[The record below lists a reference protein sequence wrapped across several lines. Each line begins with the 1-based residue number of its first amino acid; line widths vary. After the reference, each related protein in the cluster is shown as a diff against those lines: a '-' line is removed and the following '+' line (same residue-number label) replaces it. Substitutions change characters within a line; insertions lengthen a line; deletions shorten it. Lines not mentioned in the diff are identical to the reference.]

1 MNKAPWI
8 FLGVLFTLSLSWW
21 GMVYGPATQLGGLT
35 PDNGDGTA
43 LKPRVGLAKQGEQV
57 YRENGCYY
65 CHTRTATGGKFGY
78 ELQLTQ
84 LGDDRALTVE
94 AISKDR
100 MSGVI
105 NQAYVIKAHKAVAD
119 AQATLKAETDK
130 PAAAEKNLKTEQD
143 KLKAAEEK
151 LKTEDKDPKANE
163 AAQKAIDELQKVFQK
178 SIADAPQAIA
188 VAQKAVDDAET
199 HLSATQKFVKS
210 NGLSEADHFTAR
222 GISGVTDTN
231 LFSILKLPAELNL
244 KTKQDNLKVA
254 EEKLKTEKNKTE
266 EEKDS
271 RAIKAAQKA
280 VDDAQKAIA
289 AWQNKLMNAK
299 VAITDGKEQWSE
311 IEDLVRLLKNKA
323 GAQFKLQP
331 VASDWPDVQNKVAGR
346 QSVSRDFLF
355 DAHAMPGVM
364 RIGPDLSNV
373 GDPKKDLAPLID
385 DNVAF
390 AHIYNPQSTG
400 KSSHM
405 PPYRYLF
412 HRKKIAKDEAL
423 PSTAITVINNSEV
436 QSVEPGY
443 AVTPTAKA
451 KALLAFLR
459 SLRTDSALPEAP
471 LVKQAATAP
480 AGTE

>member
-84 LGDDRALTVE
+84 LGDDRALTAE
-94 AISKDR
+94 AIGKDR

-119 AQATLKAETDK
+119 TQATLKAETDK
-130 PAAAEKNLKTEQD
+130 PAASEKNPETEQD

-151 LKTEDKDPKANE
+151 LKAIA
-163 AAQKAIDELQKVFQK
+163 AAQKAVG
-178 SIADAPQAIA
+178 
-188 VAQKAVDDAET
+188 DAEN

-210 NGLSEADHFTAR
+210 NDLSEYDHLIAL

-231 LFSILKLPAELNL
+231 LFSILRLPADLNG
-244 KTKQDNLKVA
+244 
-254 EEKLKTEKNKTE
+254 
-266 EEKDS
+266 S
-271 RAIKAAQKA
+271 QKESLA
-280 VDDAQKAIA
+280 
-289 AWQNKLMNAK
+289 NAK
-299 VAITDGKEQWSE
+299 VAITGGKEQWSE
-311 IEDLVRLLKNKA
+311 IEDLVRHLKNKA
-323 GAQFKLQP
+323 GAQFKLKP
-331 VASDWPDVQNKVAGR
+331 VAGDWPDIQNNWARR

-373 GDPKKDLAPLID
+373 GNRLMD
-385 DNVAF
+385 DNAAY
-390 AHIYNPQSTG
+390 AHIYNAQSTG

-412 HRKKIAKDEAL
+412 HRKEISADEAL
-423 PSTAITVINNSEV
+423 PSAAITVVNNGEK

-443 AVTPTAKA
+443 AVTPAAKA
-451 KALLAFLR
+451 KALLAFLK

-471 LVKQAATAP
+471 LVKQASASP
-480 AGTE
+480 SGTE

>member
-84 LGDDRALTVE
+84 LGDDQALTAEV
-94 AISKDR
+94 IGTNR

-130 PAAAEKNLKTEQD
+130 PATAEKNPETEED

-151 LKTEDKDPKANE
+151 LKAIA
-163 AAQKAIDELQKVFQK
+163 AAQKAVG
-178 SIADAPQAIA
+178 
-188 VAQKAVDDAET
+188 DAEN
-199 HLSATQKFVKS
+199 HLSATQESVKS
-210 NGLSEADHFTAR
+210 NDLSEADHLIAL

-231 LFSILKLPAELNL
+231 LFSILKLPADLNG
-244 KTKQDNLKVA
+244 
-254 EEKLKTEKNKTE
+254 
-266 EEKDS
+266 S
-271 RAIKAAQKA
+271 QKESLA
-280 VDDAQKAIA
+280 
-289 AWQNKLMNAK
+289 NAK
-299 VAITDGKEQWSE
+299 VAITGGKEQWSE
-311 IEDLVRLLKNKA
+311 IEDLVRHLKNKA
-323 GAQFKLQP
+323 GAQFKLKP
-331 VASDWPDVQNKVAGR
+331 VAGDWPDRQNGVALR

-373 GDPKKDLAPLID
+373 GGRLMD
-385 DNVAF
+385 DNAAY

-412 HRKKIAKDEAL
+412 HRKEISEDEAL
-423 PSTAITVINNSEV
+423 PSAAITVVNNGEK

-451 KALLAFLR
+451 KALLAFLK

-471 LVKQAATAP
+471 LVKQASASP
-480 AGTE
+480 SGTE

>member
-8 FLGVLFTLSLSWW
+8 FLGVLFMLSLSWW

-84 LGDDRALTVE
+84 LGDDRALTAEV
-94 AISKDR
+94 IGKDR

-130 PAAAEKNLKTEQD
+130 PAATEKNPETEED
-143 KLKAAEEK
+143 KLKAAEAK
-151 LKTEDKDPKANE
+151 LKATA
-163 AAQKAIDELQKVFQK
+163 AAQKAVG
-178 SIADAPQAIA
+178 
-188 VAQKAVDDAET
+188 DAEN
-199 HLSATQKFVKS
+199 HLSATQKFVNS
-210 NGLSEADHFTAR
+210 NDLSEADHLIAL

-231 LFSILKLPAELNL
+231 IFSILKLPVDLNG
-244 KTKQDNLKVA
+244 
-254 EEKLKTEKNKTE
+254 
-266 EEKDS
+266 S
-271 RAIKAAQKA
+271 QKESLA
-280 VDDAQKAIA
+280 
-289 AWQNKLMNAK
+289 NAK
-299 VAITDGKEQWSE
+299 VAITGGKEQWSE
-311 IEDLVRLLKNKA
+311 IEDLVRNLKNKA
-323 GAQFKLQP
+323 GAQFKLKP
-331 VASDWPDVQNKVAGR
+331 VAGDWPDRQNGVALR

-373 GDPKKDLAPLID
+373 GNRLMD
-385 DNVAF
+385 DNAAY
-390 AHIYNPQSTG
+390 AHIYNAQSTG

-412 HRKKIAKDEAL
+412 HRKEISEDEAL
-423 PSTAITVINNSEV
+423 SSAAITVVNDGEKL
-436 QSVEPGY
+436 SVEPGY

-451 KALLAFLR
+451 KALLAFLK

-471 LVKQAATAP
+471 LVKQASASP
-480 AGTE
+480 SGTE

>member
-8 FLGVLFTLSLSWW
+8 FMGILFTLSLSWW
-21 GMVYGPATQLGGLT
+21 GMVYGPAAQLGGET
-35 PDNGDGTA
+35 PDKGDGTA
-43 LKPRVGLAKQGEQV
+43 LKPRVGLARQGEQV

-94 AISKDR
+94 AIGKDR

-163 AAQKAIDELQKVFQK
+163 AAQKAIDEMQK

-188 VAQKAVDDAET
+188 DAQKAVDDAET
-199 HLSATQKFVKS
+199 HLSETQKFVKA
-210 NGLSEADHFTAR
+210 NDLSEVDHLTAL

-231 LFSILKLPAELNL
+231 LFSILKLPAELNDTQKEL
-244 KTKQDNLKVA
+244 VA
-254 EEKLKTEKNKTE
+254 
-266 EEKDS
+266 
-271 RAIKAAQKA
+271 
-280 VDDAQKAIA
+280 
-289 AWQNKLMNAK
+289 NAK
-299 VAITDGKEQWSE
+299 VAITEGEEQWSE
-311 IEDLVRLLKNKA
+311 IEVLVRLLKNKA

-331 VASDWPDVQNKVAGR
+331 VASDWPDMQNGVALR

-373 GDPKKDLAPLID
+373 GGRLMD
-385 DNVAF
+385 DNAAY

-412 HRKKIAKDEAL
+412 HREEIVEGEAL
-423 PSTAITVINNSEV
+423 PSVAITVTKESNK

-443 AVTPTAKA
+443 AVTPTSKA
-451 KALLAFLR
+451 KALLAFLK

-471 LVKQAATAP
+471 LVKRAQSK
-480 AGTE
+480 

>member
-8 FLGVLFTLSLSWW
+8 FMGVLFTLSLSWW
-21 GMVYGPATQLGGLT
+21 GMVYGPATQLGGET
-35 PDNGDGTA
+35 PDKGDGTA
-43 LKPRVGLAKQGEQV
+43 LKPRVGLARQGEQV

-94 AISKDR
+94 AIGKDR

-105 NQAYVIKAHKAVAD
+105 NQAFVIKAHKAVAD

-130 PAAAEKNLKTEQD
+130 SAAAEKNLKTEQD

-151 LKTEDKDPKANE
+151 LKTEKNKTEDKDPKAIE
-163 AAQKAIDELQKVFQK
+163 AAQKAVAALQK
-178 SIADAPQAIA
+178 SIADAPPAIA
-188 VAQKAVDDAET
+188 AAKKAVDDAET
-199 HLSATQKFVKS
+199 HLSATQKFVKP
-210 NGLSEADHFTAR
+210 NGLSEADHLTAL

-231 LFSILKLPAELNL
+231 LFSILKLPAELN
-244 KTKQDNLKVA
+244 N
-254 EEKLKTEKNKTE
+254 
-266 EEKDS
+266 S
-271 RAIKAAQKA
+271 QK
-280 VDDAQKAIA
+280 
-289 AWQNKLMNAK
+289 KLMANAK
-299 VAITDGKEQWSE
+299 VAITEGEEQWSE
-311 IEDLVRLLKNKA
+311 IEELVRHLKNKA

-331 VASDWPDVQNKVAGR
+331 VASDWPDMQNGVALR

-373 GDPKKDLAPLID
+373 GARLMD
-385 DNVAF
+385 DNAAY
-390 AHIYNPQSTG
+390 AHLYNPQSTG

-412 HRKKIAKDEAL
+412 HRKEIADGEVLRLLVQRDDPA
-423 PSTAITVINNSEV
+423 TAITVTRESNK

-451 KALLAFLR
+451 KALLAFLK

-471 LVKQAATAP
+471 LVKQAQSK
-480 AGTE
+480 

>member
-84 LGDDRALTVE
+84 LGDDQALTAEV
-94 AISKDR
+94 IGTNR

-105 NQAYVIKAHKAVAD
+105 NQAYVIKAHKAVVD

-130 PAAAEKNLKTEQD
+130 PATAEKNPETEQD

-151 LKTEDKDPKANE
+151 LKAIA
-163 AAQKAIDELQKVFQK
+163 AAQKAVG
-178 SIADAPQAIA
+178 DAQN
-188 VAQKAVDDAET
+188 
-199 HLSATQKFVKS
+199 HLSATQESVKS
-210 NGLSEADHFTAR
+210 NDLSEADHLIAL

-231 LFSILKLPAELNL
+231 LFSILKLPADLNG
-244 KTKQDNLKVA
+244 
-254 EEKLKTEKNKTE
+254 
-266 EEKDS
+266 S
-271 RAIKAAQKA
+271 QKESLA
-280 VDDAQKAIA
+280 
-289 AWQNKLMNAK
+289 NAK
-299 VAITDGKEQWSE
+299 VAITGGKEQWSE
-311 IEDLVRLLKNKA
+311 IEDLVRHLKNKA
-323 GAQFKLQP
+323 GAQFKLKP
-331 VASDWPDVQNKVAGR
+331 VAGDWPDRQNGVALR

-373 GDPKKDLAPLID
+373 GGRLMD
-385 DNVAF
+385 DNAAY

-412 HRKKIAKDEAL
+412 HRKEISEDEAL
-423 PSTAITVINNSEV
+423 PSAAITVVNNGEK

-451 KALLAFLR
+451 KALLAFLK

-471 LVKQAATAP
+471 LVKQASASP
-480 AGTE
+480 SGTE

>member
-35 PDNGDGTA
+35 PDNGDGTT

-84 LGDDRALTVE
+84 LGDDRALTAEV
-94 AISKDR
+94 IGKDR

-130 PAAAEKNLKTEQD
+130 PAAAEKNPETEED
-143 KLKAAEEK
+143 KLKAIA
-151 LKTEDKDPKANE
+151 
-163 AAQKAIDELQKVFQK
+163 AAQKAVG
-178 SIADAPQAIA
+178 
-188 VAQKAVDDAET
+188 DAEN
-199 HLSATQKFVKS
+199 HLSATQKFVKF
-210 NGLSEADHFTAR
+210 NDLSEADHLIAL

-231 LFSILKLPAELNL
+231 LFSILELPADLNG
-244 KTKQDNLKVA
+244 
-254 EEKLKTEKNKTE
+254 
-266 EEKDS
+266 S
-271 RAIKAAQKA
+271 QKESLA
-280 VDDAQKAIA
+280 
-289 AWQNKLMNAK
+289 NAK

-311 IEDLVRLLKNKA
+311 IEDLVRHLKNKA
-323 GAQFKLQP
+323 GAQFKLKP
-331 VASDWPDVQNKVAGR
+331 VAGDWPDRQNGVALR

-373 GDPKKDLAPLID
+373 GNRLM
-385 DNVAF
+385 DNNAAY
-390 AHIYNPQSTG
+390 AHIYNAQSTG

-412 HRKKIAKDEAL
+412 HRKEISEDETLSSA
-423 PSTAITVINNSEV
+423 AITVVNDGEK

-451 KALLAFLR
+451 KALLAFLK
-459 SLRTDSALPEAP
+459 SLRTGRDSALPEAP
-471 LVKQAATAP
+471 LVKQASASP
-480 AGTE
+480 SGTE

>member
-84 LGDDRALTVE
+84 LGDDRALTAEV
-94 AISKDR
+94 IGKDR

-119 AQATLKAETDK
+119 AQATLKGEKDK
-130 PAAAEKNLKTEQD
+130 PAAAEKNPETEED
-143 KLKAAEEK
+143 KLKAIA
-151 LKTEDKDPKANE
+151 
-163 AAQKAIDELQKVFQK
+163 AAQKAVG
-178 SIADAPQAIA
+178 
-188 VAQKAVDDAET
+188 DAEN

-210 NGLSEADHFTAR
+210 NDLSEADHLIAL

-231 LFSILKLPAELNL
+231 LFSILKLPADLNG
-244 KTKQDNLKVA
+244 
-254 EEKLKTEKNKTE
+254 
-266 EEKDS
+266 S
-271 RAIKAAQKA
+271 QKESLA
-280 VDDAQKAIA
+280 
-289 AWQNKLMNAK
+289 NAK
-299 VAITDGKEQWSE
+299 VAITGGKEQWSE
-311 IEDLVRLLKNKA
+311 IEDLVRQLKNKA
-323 GAQFKLQP
+323 GAQFKLKP
-331 VASDWPDVQNKVAGR
+331 VAGDWPDRQNGVALR

-373 GDPKKDLAPLID
+373 GNRLMD
-385 DNVAF
+385 DNAAY
-390 AHIYNPQSTG
+390 AHIYNAQSTG

-412 HRKKIAKDEAL
+412 HRKEISEDEAL
-423 PSTAITVINNSEV
+423 SSAAITVVNDGEKL
-436 QSVEPGY
+436 SVEPGY

-451 KALLAFLR
+451 KALLAFLK

-471 LVKQAATAP
+471 LVKQASASP
-480 AGTE
+480 SGTE

>member
-8 FLGVLFTLSLSWW
+8 FMGVLFTLSLSWW
-21 GMVYGPATQLGGLT
+21 GMVYGPATQLGGET
-35 PDNGDGTA
+35 PDKGDGTA
-43 LKPRVGLAKQGEQV
+43 LKPRVGLARQGEQV

-94 AISKDR
+94 AIGKDR

-163 AAQKAIDELQKVFQK
+163 AAQKAIDELQKAVAALQK

-188 VAQKAVDDAET
+188 DAQKAVDDAET
-199 HLSATQKFVKS
+199 HLSETQKFVKA
-210 NGLSEADHFTAR
+210 NDLSEVDHLTAL

-231 LFSILKLPAELNL
+231 LFSILKLPAELN
-244 KTKQDNLKVA
+244 N
-254 EEKLKTEKNKTE
+254 
-266 EEKDS
+266 S
-271 RAIKAAQKA
+271 QK
-280 VDDAQKAIA
+280 
-289 AWQNKLMNAK
+289 KLMANAK
-299 VAITDGKEQWSE
+299 VAITEGEEQWSE
-311 IEDLVRLLKNKA
+311 IEVLVRLLKNKA

-331 VASDWPDVQNKVAGR
+331 VASDWPDMQNGVALR

-373 GDPKKDLAPLID
+373 GGRLMD
-385 DNVAF
+385 DNAAY
-390 AHIYNPQSTG
+390 AHLYNPQSTG

-412 HRKKIAKDEAL
+412 HRKEIVEGEAL
-423 PSTAITVINNSEV
+423 PSAALTVTRESNK
-436 QSVEPGY
+436 QSVEPGF

-451 KALLAFLR
+451 KALLAFLK

-471 LVKQAATAP
+471 LVKQAQSK
-480 AGTE
+480 

>member
-8 FLGVLFTLSLSWW
+8 FMGILFTMSLSWW
-21 GMVYGPATQLGGLT
+21 GMVYGPATQLGGET
-35 PDNGDGTA
+35 PDKGDGTA
-43 LKPRVGLAKQGEQV
+43 LKPRVGLARQGEQV

-94 AISKDR
+94 AIGKDR
-100 MSGVI
+100 MSGVISVI

-163 AAQKAIDELQKVFQK
+163 AAQKAIDELQKAVAALQK

-188 VAQKAVDDAET
+188 DAQKAADDAET
-199 HLSATQKFVKS
+199 HLSETQKFVKA
-210 NGLSEADHFTAR
+210 NDLSEVDHLTAL

-231 LFSILKLPAELNL
+231 LFSILKLPAELNDTQKEL
-244 KTKQDNLKVA
+244 VA
-254 EEKLKTEKNKTE
+254 
-266 EEKDS
+266 
-271 RAIKAAQKA
+271 
-280 VDDAQKAIA
+280 
-289 AWQNKLMNAK
+289 NAK
-299 VAITDGKEQWSE
+299 VAITEGEEQWSE
-311 IEDLVRLLKNKA
+311 IEVLVRLLKNKA

-331 VASDWPDVQNKVAGR
+331 VASDWPDMQNGVALR

-373 GDPKKDLAPLID
+373 GGRLMD
-385 DNVAF
+385 DNAAY

-412 HRKKIAKDEAL
+412 HREEIVEGEAL
-423 PSTAITVINNSEV
+423 PSAAITVTKESNK

-451 KALLAFLR
+451 KALLAFLK

-471 LVKQAATAP
+471 LVKQAQSR
-480 AGTE
+480 

>member
-8 FLGVLFTLSLSWW
+8 FMGVLFTLSLSWW
-21 GMVYGPATQLGGLT
+21 GMVYGPATQLGGET
-35 PDNGDGTA
+35 PDKGDGTA
-43 LKPRVGLAKQGEQV
+43 LKPRVGLARQGEQV

-65 CHTRTATGGKFGY
+65 CHTRTATGGEFGY

-151 LKTEDKDPKANE
+151 LKTEKNKTEDKDPKAIE
-163 AAQKAIDELQKVFQK
+163 AAQKAVDDVQKAVAALQK

-188 VAQKAVDDAET
+188 DAQKAADDAET
-199 HLSATQKFVKS
+199 HLSATQKFAKS
-210 NGLSEADHFTAR
+210 NGLSEADLLPAL

-231 LFSILKLPAELNL
+231 LFSILKLPAKLN
-244 KTKQDNLKVA
+244 
-254 EEKLKTEKNKTE
+254 
-266 EEKDS
+266 DS
-271 RAIKAAQKA
+271 QK
-280 VDDAQKAIA
+280 
-289 AWQNKLMNAK
+289 KLMANAK
-299 VAITDGKEQWSE
+299 VAITEGKKQWSG
-311 IEDLVRLLKNKA
+311 IEELVRLLKNKA

-331 VASDWPDVQNKVAGR
+331 VASDWPDMQNGVALR

-373 GDPKKDLAPLID
+373 GGRLMD
-385 DNVAF
+385 DNAAY

-412 HRKKIAKDEAL
+412 HRKEIVEGEAL
-423 PSTAITVINNSEV
+423 PSVAITVTKESNK

-443 AVTPTAKA
+443 AVTPTPKA
-451 KALLAFLR
+451 KALLAFLK

>member
-8 FLGVLFTLSLSWW
+8 FMGVLFTLSLSWW
-21 GMVYGPATQLGGLT
+21 GMVYGPATQLGGET
-35 PDNGDGTA
+35 PNKGDGTA
-43 LKPRVGLAKQGEQV
+43 LKPRVGLARQGEQV

-84 LGDDRALTVE
+84 LGDDRVLTVE
-94 AISKDR
+94 AIGKDR

-105 NQAYVIKAHKAVAD
+105 NQAFVIKAHKAVAD
-119 AQATLKAETDK
+119 AQATLKAEMDK

-143 KLKAAEEK
+143 NLKAAEEK
-151 LKTEDKDPKANE
+151 LKTEKNKAEDKDPKAIE
-163 AAQKAIDELQKVFQK
+163 AAQKSVAALQKAVADLQK

-188 VAQKAVDDAET
+188 AAKKAADDAET
-199 HLSATQKFVKS
+199 HLAATQKFVKS
-210 NGLSEADHFTAR
+210 NGLSEADHLTAL

-231 LFSILKLPAELNL
+231 LFSILKLPAELNDTQKEL
-244 KTKQDNLKVA
+244 VA
-254 EEKLKTEKNKTE
+254 
-266 EEKDS
+266 
-271 RAIKAAQKA
+271 
-280 VDDAQKAIA
+280 
-289 AWQNKLMNAK
+289 NAK
-299 VAITDGKEQWSE
+299 VAITEGEEQWSE
-311 IEDLVRLLKNKA
+311 IEVLVRLLKNKA

-331 VASDWPDVQNKVAGR
+331 VASDWPDMQNGVALR

-373 GDPKKDLAPLID
+373 GGRLMD
-385 DNVAF
+385 DNAAY

-412 HRKKIAKDEAL
+412 YRKEIVKGDAL
-423 PSTAITVINNSEV
+423 PSAAITVINNGEA
-436 QSVEPGY
+436 QSVESGY
-443 AVTPTAKA
+443 AVIPTAKA
-451 KALLAFLR
+451 KALLAFLK

-471 LVKQAATAP
+471 LVKQAQSK
-480 AGTE
+480 

>member
-8 FLGVLFTLSLSWW
+8 FMGILFTMSLSWW
-21 GMVYGPATQLGGLT
+21 GMVYGPATQLGGET
-35 PDNGDGTA
+35 PDKGDGTA
-43 LKPRVGLAKQGEQV
+43 LKPRVGLARQGEQV

-65 CHTRTATGGKFGY
+65 CHTRTATGGEFGY

-94 AISKDR
+94 AIGKDR

-130 PAAAEKNLKTEQD
+130 PVAAEKNLKTEQD

-163 AAQKAIDELQKVFQK
+163 AAQKAIDELQKAVAALQK

-188 VAQKAVDDAET
+188 DAQKAADDAET
-199 HLSATQKFVKS
+199 HLSETQKFVKA
-210 NGLSEADHFTAR
+210 NDLSEVDHLTAL

-231 LFSILKLPAELNL
+231 LFSILKLPAELNDTQKEL
-244 KTKQDNLKVA
+244 VA
-254 EEKLKTEKNKTE
+254 
-266 EEKDS
+266 
-271 RAIKAAQKA
+271 
-280 VDDAQKAIA
+280 
-289 AWQNKLMNAK
+289 NAK
-299 VAITDGKEQWSE
+299 VAITEGKEQWSG
-311 IEDLVRLLKNKA
+311 IEELVRLLKNKA

-331 VASDWPDVQNKVAGR
+331 VASDWPDMQNGVALR

-373 GDPKKDLAPLID
+373 GGRLMD
-385 DNVAF
+385 DNAAY

-412 HRKKIAKDEAL
+412 HRKEIVEGEAL
-423 PSTAITVINNSEV
+423 PSAAITVTKESNK

-443 AVTPTAKA
+443 AVTPTSKA
-451 KALLAFLR
+451 KALLAFLK

-471 LVKQAATAP
+471 LVKQAQSNN
-480 AGTE
+480 E

>member
-8 FLGVLFTLSLSWW
+8 FMGVLFTLSLSWW
-21 GMVYGPATQLGGLT
+21 GMVYGPATQLGGET
-35 PDNGDGTA
+35 PDKGDGTA
-43 LKPRVGLAKQGEQV
+43 LKPRVGLARQGEQV

-94 AISKDR
+94 AIGKDR

-163 AAQKAIDELQKVFQK
+163 AAQKAVADLQK
-178 SIADAPQAIA
+178 SIADAPSAIA
-188 VAQKAVDDAET
+188 DAQKAVDDAET
-199 HLSATQKFVKS
+199 HLSETQKFVKA
-210 NGLSEADHFTAR
+210 NDLSEVDHLTAL

-231 LFSILKLPAELNL
+231 LFSILKLPSELNDSQ
-244 KTKQDNLKVA
+244 KNLMA
-254 EEKLKTEKNKTE
+254 
-266 EEKDS
+266 
-271 RAIKAAQKA
+271 
-280 VDDAQKAIA
+280 
-289 AWQNKLMNAK
+289 NAK
-299 VAITDGKEQWSE
+299 VAITEGEEQWSE
-311 IEDLVRLLKNKA
+311 IEELVRHLKNKA

-331 VASDWPDVQNKVAGR
+331 VASDWPDMQNGVALR

-373 GDPKKDLAPLID
+373 GGRLMD
-385 DNVAF
+385 DNAAY
-390 AHIYNPQSTG
+390 AHLYNPQSTG

-412 HRKKIAKDEAL
+412 HRKEIVEGEAL
-423 PSTAITVINNSEV
+423 PSAAITVTKESNK

-451 KALLAFLR
+451 KALLAFLK

>member
-8 FLGVLFTLSLSWW
+8 FMGVLFTLSLSWW
-21 GMVYGPATQLGGLT
+21 GMVYGPATQLGGET
-35 PDNGDGTA
+35 PDKGDGTA
-43 LKPRVGLAKQGEQV
+43 LKPRVGLARQGEQV

-94 AISKDR
+94 AIGKDR

-163 AAQKAIDELQKVFQK
+163 AAQKAIDELQKAVAALQK

-188 VAQKAVDDAET
+188 DAQKAVDDAET
-199 HLSATQKFVKS
+199 HLSETQKFVKA
-210 NGLSEADHFTAR
+210 NDLSEVDHLTAL

-231 LFSILKLPAELNL
+231 LFSILKLPAELNDTQKEL
-244 KTKQDNLKVA
+244 VA
-254 EEKLKTEKNKTE
+254 
-266 EEKDS
+266 
-271 RAIKAAQKA
+271 
-280 VDDAQKAIA
+280 
-289 AWQNKLMNAK
+289 NAK
-299 VAITDGKEQWSE
+299 VAITEGEEQWSE
-311 IEDLVRLLKNKA
+311 IEVLVRLLKNKA

-331 VASDWPDVQNKVAGR
+331 VASDWPDMQNGVALR

-373 GDPKKDLAPLID
+373 GGRLMD
-385 DNVAF
+385 DNAAY
-390 AHIYNPQSTG
+390 AHLYNPQSTG

-412 HRKKIAKDEAL
+412 HRKEIVEGEAL
-423 PSTAITVINNSEV
+423 PSAAITVTKESNK

-451 KALLAFLR
+451 KALLAFLK

-471 LVKQAATAP
+471 LVKQAQSK
-480 AGTE
+480 

>member
-8 FLGVLFTLSLSWW
+8 FMGILFTLSLSWW
-21 GMVYGPATQLGGLT
+21 GMVYGPATQLGGET
-35 PDNGDGTA
+35 PDKGDGTA
-43 LKPRVGLAKQGEQV
+43 LKPRVGLARQGEQV

-94 AISKDR
+94 AIGKDR

-163 AAQKAIDELQKVFQK
+163 AAQKAIDELQKAVAALQK

-188 VAQKAVDDAET
+188 DAQKAADDAET
-199 HLSATQKFVKS
+199 HLSETQKFVKA
-210 NGLSEADHFTAR
+210 NDLSEVDHLTAL

-231 LFSILKLPAELNL
+231 LFSILKLPAELNDTQKEL
-244 KTKQDNLKVA
+244 VA
-254 EEKLKTEKNKTE
+254 
-266 EEKDS
+266 
-271 RAIKAAQKA
+271 
-280 VDDAQKAIA
+280 
-289 AWQNKLMNAK
+289 NAK
-299 VAITDGKEQWSE
+299 VAITEGEEQWSE
-311 IEDLVRLLKNKA
+311 IEVLVRLLKNKA

-331 VASDWPDVQNKVAGR
+331 VASDWPDMQNGVALR

-373 GDPKKDLAPLID
+373 GGRLMD
-385 DNVAF
+385 DNAAY
-390 AHIYNPQSTG
+390 AHLYNPQSTG

-412 HRKKIAKDEAL
+412 HRKEIVEGEAL
-423 PSTAITVINNSEV
+423 PSAAITVTKESNK

-443 AVTPTAKA
+443 AVTPTTKA
-451 KALLAFLR
+451 KALLAFLK

-471 LVKQAATAP
+471 LVKQAQSK
-480 AGTE
+480 

>member
-84 LGDDRALTVE
+84 LGDDRALTAEV
-94 AISKDR
+94 IGKDR

-130 PAAAEKNLKTEQD
+130 PATTEKNPETEQD

-151 LKTEDKDPKANE
+151 LKAIA
-163 AAQKAIDELQKVFQK
+163 AAQKAVG
-178 SIADAPQAIA
+178 
-188 VAQKAVDDAET
+188 DAEN
-199 HLSATQKFVKS
+199 HLSATQESVKT
-210 NGLSEADHFTAR
+210 NNLSEYDHLIAL

-231 LFSILKLPAELNL
+231 LFSILKLPADLNG
-244 KTKQDNLKVA
+244 
-254 EEKLKTEKNKTE
+254 
-266 EEKDS
+266 S
-271 RAIKAAQKA
+271 QKESLA
-280 VDDAQKAIA
+280 
-289 AWQNKLMNAK
+289 NAK
-299 VAITDGKEQWSE
+299 VAITGGKEQWSE
-311 IEDLVRLLKNKA
+311 IEDLVRHLKNKA
-323 GAQFKLQP
+323 GAQFKLKP
-331 VASDWPDVQNKVAGR
+331 VAGDWPDRQNGVALR

-373 GDPKKDLAPLID
+373 GGRLMD
-385 DNVAF
+385 DNAAY

-412 HRKKIAKDEAL
+412 HRKEIAEGDAL
-423 PSTAITVINNSEV
+423 PSLAITVTKESNK

-471 LVKQAATAP
+471 LVKQAQSK
-480 AGTE
+480 

>member
-8 FLGVLFTLSLSWW
+8 FMGVLFTLSLSWW
-21 GMVYGPATQLGGLT
+21 GMVYGPATQLGGET
-35 PDNGDGTA
+35 PDKGDGTA

-143 KLKAAEEK
+143 NLKATEEK
-151 LKTEDKDPKANE
+151 LKTEKNKAEDKDPKAIE
-163 AAQKAIDELQKVFQK
+163 AAQKSVADLQK
-178 SIADAPQAIA
+178 SIADAPLAIA
-188 VAQKAVDDAET
+188 AAKKAADDAET

-210 NGLSEADHFTAR
+210 NGLSEADNLTAL

-231 LFSILKLPAELNL
+231 LFSILKLPAELNDTQKEL
-244 KTKQDNLKVA
+244 VA
-254 EEKLKTEKNKTE
+254 
-266 EEKDS
+266 
-271 RAIKAAQKA
+271 
-280 VDDAQKAIA
+280 
-289 AWQNKLMNAK
+289 NAK
-299 VAITDGKEQWSE
+299 VAITEGEEQWSG
-311 IEDLVRLLKNKA
+311 IEELVRLLKNKA

-331 VASDWPDVQNKVAGR
+331 VASDWPDMQNGVALR

-373 GDPKKDLAPLID
+373 GGRLMD
-385 DNVAF
+385 DNAAY

-423 PSTAITVINNSEV
+423 PSTAITVINNSEE

-451 KALLAFLR
+451 KALLAFLK

>member
-8 FLGVLFTLSLSWW
+8 FMGVLFTLSLSWW
-21 GMVYGPATQLGGLT
+21 GMVYGPATQLGGET
-35 PDNGDGTA
+35 PDKGDGTA
-43 LKPRVGLAKQGEQV
+43 LKPRVGLARQGEQV

-94 AISKDR
+94 AIGKDR
-100 MSGVI
+100 MSSVI

-163 AAQKAIDELQKVFQK
+163 AAQKAIDEMQK

-188 VAQKAVDDAET
+188 DAQKAADDAET
-199 HLSATQKFVKS
+199 HLSETQKFVKA
-210 NGLSEADHFTAR
+210 NDLSEVDHLTAL

-231 LFSILKLPAELNL
+231 LFSILKLPAELNDTQKEL
-244 KTKQDNLKVA
+244 VA
-254 EEKLKTEKNKTE
+254 
-266 EEKDS
+266 
-271 RAIKAAQKA
+271 
-280 VDDAQKAIA
+280 
-289 AWQNKLMNAK
+289 NAK
-299 VAITDGKEQWSE
+299 VAITEGKEQWSG
-311 IEDLVRLLKNKA
+311 IEELVRLLKNKA

-331 VASDWPDVQNKVAGR
+331 VASDWPDMQNGVALR

-373 GDPKKDLAPLID
+373 GGRLMD
-385 DNVAF
+385 DNAAY
-390 AHIYNPQSTG
+390 AHLYNPQSTG

-412 HRKKIAKDEAL
+412 HRKDIVEGEAL
-423 PSTAITVINNSEV
+423 PSAAITVTKESNK

-451 KALLAFLR
+451 KALLAFLK

-471 LVKQAATAP
+471 LVKQAQSK
-480 AGTE
+480 

>member
-21 GMVYGPATQLGGLT
+21 GMVYGPATQLGGET
-35 PDNGDGTA
+35 PDKGDGTA
-43 LKPRVGLAKQGEQV
+43 LKPRVGLAQQGEQV

-84 LGDDRALTVE
+84 LGDDRVLTVE
-94 AISKDR
+94 AIGKDR

-130 PAAAEKNLKTEQD
+130 PAATEKNLKIEQD
-143 KLKAAEEK
+143 NLKTAEEK
-151 LKTEDKDPKANE
+151 LKTEKNKTEDKDPKAIE
-163 AAQKAIDELQKVFQK
+163 AAQKAVDDVQKAVAALQK
-178 SIADAPQAIA
+178 SIADAPPAIA
-188 VAQKAVDDAET
+188 AAKKAADDAET
-199 HLSATQKFVKS
+199 YLSATQTFVKP
-210 NGLSEADHFTAR
+210 NGLSEADHLTAL

-231 LFSILKLPAELNL
+231 LFSILKLPAELN
-244 KTKQDNLKVA
+244 N
-254 EEKLKTEKNKTE
+254 
-266 EEKDS
+266 S
-271 RAIKAAQKA
+271 QK
-280 VDDAQKAIA
+280 
-289 AWQNKLMNAK
+289 KLMANAK
-299 VAITDGKEQWSE
+299 VAITEGKEPWSG
-311 IEDLVRLLKNKA
+311 IEELVRLLKNKA

-331 VASDWPDVQNKVAGR
+331 VASDWPDMQNGVALR

-373 GDPKKDLAPLID
+373 GGRLMD
-385 DNVAF
+385 DNAAY
-390 AHIYNPQSTG
+390 AHLYNPQSTG

-412 HRKKIAKDEAL
+412 HRKEIVEGEAL
-423 PSTAITVINNSEV
+423 PSAAITVIRESNK

-451 KALLAFLR
+451 KALLAFLK

-471 LVKQAATAP
+471 LVKQAQSNN
-480 AGTE
+480 E

>member
-8 FLGVLFTLSLSWW
+8 FMGVLFTLSLSWW
-21 GMVYGPATQLGGLT
+21 GMVYGPATQLGGET
-35 PDNGDGTA
+35 PDKGDGTA
-43 LKPRVGLAKQGEQV
+43 LKPRVGLARQGEQV

-84 LGDDRALTVE
+84 LGDDRVLTVE
-94 AISKDR
+94 AIGKDR

-130 PAAAEKNLKTEQD
+130 PAAAEKNLKT
-143 KLKAAEEK
+143 AEEK
-151 LKTEDKDPKANE
+151 LKTEKNKTEDKDPKAIE
-163 AAQKAIDELQKVFQK
+163 AAQKAVAALQK

-188 VAQKAVDDAET
+188 DAQKAVDDAET
-199 HLSATQKFVKS
+199 HLSATQKLVKA
-210 NGLSEADHFTAR
+210 NGLSEVDHLTAL

-231 LFSILKLPAELNL
+231 LFSILKLPAELNDTQKEL
-244 KTKQDNLKVA
+244 VA
-254 EEKLKTEKNKTE
+254 
-266 EEKDS
+266 
-271 RAIKAAQKA
+271 
-280 VDDAQKAIA
+280 
-289 AWQNKLMNAK
+289 NAK
-299 VAITDGKEQWSE
+299 VAITEGEEQWSE
-311 IEDLVRLLKNKA
+311 IEVLVRLLKNKA

-331 VASDWPDVQNKVAGR
+331 VASDWPDMQNGVALR

-373 GDPKKDLAPLID
+373 GGRLMD
-385 DNVAF
+385 DNAAY

-412 HRKKIAKDEAL
+412 HREEIVEGEAL
-423 PSTAITVINNSEV
+423 PSAAITVTKESNK

-451 KALLAFLR
+451 KALLAFLK

>member
-21 GMVYGPATQLGGLT
+21 GMVYGPATQLGGET
-35 PDNGDGTA
+35 PDKGDGTA

-130 PAAAEKNLKTEQD
+130 PATAEKNPETEED

-151 LKTEDKDPKANE
+151 LKAIA
-163 AAQKAIDELQKVFQK
+163 AAQKAVG
-178 SIADAPQAIA
+178 
-188 VAQKAVDDAET
+188 DAEN

-210 NGLSEADHFTAR
+210 NDLSEADRLIALR
-222 GISGVTDTN
+222 ISGVTDTN
-231 LFSILKLPAELNL
+231 LFSILKLPADLNG
-244 KTKQDNLKVA
+244 
-254 EEKLKTEKNKTE
+254 
-266 EEKDS
+266 S
-271 RAIKAAQKA
+271 QKESLA
-280 VDDAQKAIA
+280 
-289 AWQNKLMNAK
+289 NAK
-299 VAITDGKEQWSE
+299 VAITEGKEQWSE

-331 VASDWPDVQNKVAGR
+331 VAGDWPDRQNGVALR

-373 GDPKKDLAPLID
+373 GGRLMD
-385 DNVAF
+385 DNAAY

-412 HRKKIAKDEAL
+412 YRKEIVKGEAL
-423 PSTAITVINNSEV
+423 PSAAITVTNNGEV

-471 LVKQAATAP
+471 LVKQASAAL
-480 AGTE
+480 GETE

>member
-8 FLGVLFTLSLSWW
+8 FMGILFTMSLSWW
-21 GMVYGPATQLGGLT
+21 GMVYGPATQLGGDT
-35 PDNGDGTA
+35 PDKGDGTA
-43 LKPRVGLAKQGEQV
+43 LKPRVGLARQGEQV

-94 AISKDR
+94 AIGKDR

-130 PAAAEKNLKTEQD
+130 PAVAEKNLKIEQD

-188 VAQKAVDDAET
+188 DAQKAVDDAET

-210 NGLSEADHFTAR
+210 NGLSEADNLTAL

-231 LFSILKLPAELNL
+231 LFSILKLPAELN
-244 KTKQDNLKVA
+244 N
-254 EEKLKTEKNKTE
+254 
-266 EEKDS
+266 S
-271 RAIKAAQKA
+271 QK
-280 VDDAQKAIA
+280 
-289 AWQNKLMNAK
+289 KLMANAK
-299 VAITDGKEQWSE
+299 VAITEGKEQWSG
-311 IEDLVRLLKNKA
+311 IEELVRLLKNKA

-331 VASDWPDVQNKVAGR
+331 VASDWPDMQNGVALR

-373 GDPKKDLAPLID
+373 GGRLMD
-385 DNVAF
+385 DNAAY

-412 HRKKIAKDEAL
+412 YRKEIVKGEAL
-423 PSTAITVINNSEV
+423 PAAAITVTKESDK

-443 AVTPTAKA
+443 AVTPTSKA
-451 KALLAFLR
+451 KALLAFLK

-471 LVKQAATAP
+471 LVKQAQSK
-480 AGTE
+480 

>member
-8 FLGVLFTLSLSWW
+8 FMGVLFTLSLSWW
-21 GMVYGPATQLGGLT
+21 GMVYGPATQLGGET
-35 PDNGDGTA
+35 PDKGDGTA
-43 LKPRVGLAKQGEQV
+43 LKPRVGLARQGEQV

-65 CHTRTATGGKFGY
+65 CHTRTATGGEFGY

-94 AISKDR
+94 AIGKHR

-163 AAQKAIDELQKVFQK
+163 AAQKAIDELQKAVAALQK

-188 VAQKAVDDAET
+188 DAQKAADDAET
-199 HLSATQKFVKS
+199 HLSETQKFVKA
-210 NGLSEADHFTAR
+210 NDLSEVDHLTAL

-231 LFSILKLPAELNL
+231 LFSILKLPAELNDTQKEL
-244 KTKQDNLKVA
+244 VA
-254 EEKLKTEKNKTE
+254 
-266 EEKDS
+266 
-271 RAIKAAQKA
+271 
-280 VDDAQKAIA
+280 
-289 AWQNKLMNAK
+289 NAK
-299 VAITDGKEQWSE
+299 VAITEGEEQWSE
-311 IEDLVRLLKNKA
+311 IEVLVRLLKNKA

-331 VASDWPDVQNKVAGR
+331 VASDWPDMQNGVALR

-373 GDPKKDLAPLID
+373 GGRLMD
-385 DNVAF
+385 DNAAY
-390 AHIYNPQSTG
+390 AHLYNPQSTG

-412 HRKKIAKDEAL
+412 HRKEIVEGEAL
-423 PSTAITVINNSEV
+423 PSAAITVTRESNK

-451 KALLAFLR
+451 KALLAFLK

-471 LVKQAATAP
+471 LVKQAQSK
-480 AGTE
+480 

>member
-8 FLGVLFTLSLSWW
+8 FMGVLFTLSLSWW
-21 GMVYGPATQLGGLT
+21 GMVYGPATQLGGET
-35 PDNGDGTA
+35 PDKGDGTA
-43 LKPRVGLAKQGEQV
+43 LKPRVGLARQGEQV

-94 AISKDR
+94 AIGKDR
-100 MSGVI
+100 MSGVISVI

-163 AAQKAIDELQKVFQK
+163 AAQKAIDEMQK

-188 VAQKAVDDAET
+188 DAQKAADDAET
-199 HLSATQKFVKS
+199 HLSETQKFVKA
-210 NGLSEADHFTAR
+210 NDLSEVDHLTAL

-231 LFSILKLPAELNL
+231 LFSILKLPAELNDTQKEL
-244 KTKQDNLKVA
+244 VA
-254 EEKLKTEKNKTE
+254 
-266 EEKDS
+266 
-271 RAIKAAQKA
+271 
-280 VDDAQKAIA
+280 
-289 AWQNKLMNAK
+289 NAK
-299 VAITDGKEQWSE
+299 VAITEGEEQWSE
-311 IEDLVRLLKNKA
+311 IEELVRLLKNKA

-331 VASDWPDVQNKVAGR
+331 VASDWPDMQNGVALR

-373 GDPKKDLAPLID
+373 GGRLMD
-385 DNVAF
+385 DNAAY
-390 AHIYNPQSTG
+390 AHLYNPQSTG

-412 HRKKIAKDEAL
+412 HRKEIVEGEAL
-423 PSTAITVINNSEV
+423 PSAAITVTKESNK
-436 QSVEPGY
+436 QSVEPGD
-443 AVTPTAKA
+443 AVTPTSKA
-451 KALLAFLR
+451 KALLAFLK

-471 LVKQAATAP
+471 LVKQAQSNN
-480 AGTE
+480 E

>member
-35 PDNGDGTA
+35 PDKGDGTA

-94 AISKDR
+94 AIGKDR

-130 PAAAEKNLKTEQD
+130 PAAAEKNLETEQD

-151 LKTEDKDPKANE
+151 LKAIE
-163 AAQKAIDELQKVFQK
+163 A
-178 SIADAPQAIA
+178 
-188 VAQKAVDDAET
+188 AQKAVDDAET

-210 NGLSEADHFTAR
+210 NDLSEADHLTAL

-231 LFSILKLPAELNL
+231 LFSILKLPAELN
-244 KTKQDNLKVA
+244 NLQKDLVA
-254 EEKLKTEKNKTE
+254 
-266 EEKDS
+266 
-271 RAIKAAQKA
+271 
-280 VDDAQKAIA
+280 
-289 AWQNKLMNAK
+289 NAK
-299 VAITDGKEQWSE
+299 AAITDGKEQWSE

-331 VASDWPDVQNKVAGR
+331 VASDWPDRQNGVALR

-373 GDPKKDLAPLID
+373 GGRLM
-385 DNVAF
+385 DNNAAY

-412 HRKKIAKDEAL
+412 HRKEIADGEVL
-423 PSTAITVINNSEV
+423 RLLVQRDDPSAAITVTKENNK
-436 QSVEPGY
+436 QSVEPGF
-443 AVTPTAKA
+443 AVTPTTKA
-451 KALLAFLR
+451 KALLAFLK

>member
-35 PDNGDGTA
+35 PDNGDGTV

-84 LGDDRALTVE
+84 LGDDQALTAEV
-94 AISKDR
+94 IGKDR

-105 NQAYVIKAHKAVAD
+105 NQAYVIKAHKGVAD

-151 LKTEDKDPKANE
+151 LKTEDEGPKAIE
-163 AAQKAIDELQKVFQK
+163 AAQKAVAALQK

-188 VAQKAVDDAET
+188 AAQKVADDAET
-199 HLSATQKFVKS
+199 HLSETQKSVLV
-210 NGLSEADHFTAR
+210 NDLSEADHLTAL

-231 LFSILKLPAELNL
+231 LFSILKLPAKLN
-244 KTKQDNLKVA
+244 
-254 EEKLKTEKNKTE
+254 E
-266 EEKDS
+266 S
-271 RAIKAAQKA
+271 QKESLA
-280 VDDAQKAIA
+280 
-289 AWQNKLMNAK
+289 NAK

-311 IEDLVRLLKNKA
+311 IEVLVRHLKNKA

-331 VASDWPDVQNKVAGR
+331 VASDWPDMQNGVALR

-373 GDPKKDLAPLID
+373 GARLMD
-385 DNVAF
+385 DNAAY
-390 AHIYNPQSTG
+390 AHLYNPQSTG

-412 HRKKIAKDEAL
+412 HRKEISEDEAL

-471 LVKQAATAP
+471 LVNQAATAP
-480 AGTE
+480 PGTE

>member
-8 FLGVLFTLSLSWW
+8 FMGILFTLSLSWW
-21 GMVYGPATQLGGLT
+21 GMVYGPAAQLGGET
-35 PDNGDGTA
+35 PDKGDGTA
-43 LKPRVGLAKQGEQV
+43 LKPRVGLARQGEQV

-94 AISKDR
+94 AIGKDR
-100 MSGVI
+100 MSSVI

-151 LKTEDKDPKANE
+151 LKTEDKDPKAIE
-163 AAQKAIDELQKVFQK
+163 AAQKAVDDVQKAVAALQK

-188 VAQKAVDDAET
+188 DAQKAADDAET
-199 HLSATQKFVKS
+199 HLSETQKFVKA
-210 NGLSEADHFTAR
+210 NDLSEVDHLTAL

-231 LFSILKLPAELNL
+231 LFSILKLPAELNDTQKEL
-244 KTKQDNLKVA
+244 VA
-254 EEKLKTEKNKTE
+254 
-266 EEKDS
+266 
-271 RAIKAAQKA
+271 
-280 VDDAQKAIA
+280 
-289 AWQNKLMNAK
+289 NAK
-299 VAITDGKEQWSE
+299 VAITEGEEQWSE
-311 IEDLVRLLKNKA
+311 IEVLVRLLKNKA

-331 VASDWPDVQNKVAGR
+331 VASDWPDMQNGVALR

-373 GDPKKDLAPLID
+373 GGRLMD
-385 DNVAF
+385 DNAAY
-390 AHIYNPQSTG
+390 AHLYNPQSTG

-412 HRKKIAKDEAL
+412 HRKEIVEGEAL
-423 PSTAITVINNSEV
+423 PSAAITVTKESNK
-436 QSVEPGY
+436 QSVEPGF

-451 KALLAFLR
+451 KALLAFLK

-471 LVKQAATAP
+471 LVKQAQSK
-480 AGTE
+480 

>member
-8 FLGVLFTLSLSWW
+8 FMGVLFTLSLSWW
-21 GMVYGPATQLGGLT
+21 GMVYGPATQLGGET
-35 PDNGDGTA
+35 PDKGDGTA
-43 LKPRVGLAKQGEQV
+43 LKPRVGLARQGEQV

-94 AISKDR
+94 AIGKDR

-163 AAQKAIDELQKVFQK
+163 AAQKAIDEMQK

-188 VAQKAVDDAET
+188 DAQKAADDAET
-199 HLSATQKFVKS
+199 HLSETQKFVKA
-210 NGLSEADHFTAR
+210 NDLSEADHLTAL

-231 LFSILKLPAELNL
+231 LFSILKLPAELNDTQKEL
-244 KTKQDNLKVA
+244 VA
-254 EEKLKTEKNKTE
+254 
-266 EEKDS
+266 
-271 RAIKAAQKA
+271 
-280 VDDAQKAIA
+280 
-289 AWQNKLMNAK
+289 NAK
-299 VAITDGKEQWSE
+299 VAITEGEEQWSE
-311 IEDLVRLLKNKA
+311 IEVLVRLLKNKA

-331 VASDWPDVQNKVAGR
+331 VASDWPDMQNGVALR

-373 GDPKKDLAPLID
+373 GGRLMD
-385 DNVAF
+385 DNAAY
-390 AHIYNPQSTG
+390 AHIYDPQSTG

-412 HRKKIAKDEAL
+412 HRKEIIEGEAL
-423 PSTAITVINNSEV
+423 PSAAITVTKESNK

-443 AVTPTAKA
+443 AVTPTSKA
-451 KALLAFLR
+451 KALLAFLK

-471 LVKQAATAP
+471 LVKQAQSK
-480 AGTE
+480 

>member
-8 FLGVLFTLSLSWW
+8 FMGVLFTLSLSWW
-21 GMVYGPATQLGGLT
+21 GMVYGPATQLGGET
-35 PDNGDGTA
+35 PDKGDGTA
-43 LKPRVGLAKQGEQV
+43 LKPRVGLARQGEQV

-94 AISKDR
+94 AIGKYR

-163 AAQKAIDELQKVFQK
+163 AAQKAIDDVQKAVAALQK

-188 VAQKAVDDAET
+188 DAQKAADDAET
-199 HLSATQKFVKS
+199 HLSETQKFVKA
-210 NGLSEADHFTAR
+210 NDLSEVDHLTAL

-231 LFSILKLPAELNL
+231 LFSILKLPAELNDTQKEL
-244 KTKQDNLKVA
+244 VA
-254 EEKLKTEKNKTE
+254 
-266 EEKDS
+266 
-271 RAIKAAQKA
+271 
-280 VDDAQKAIA
+280 
-289 AWQNKLMNAK
+289 NAK
-299 VAITDGKEQWSE
+299 VAITEGEEQWSE
-311 IEDLVRLLKNKA
+311 IEVLVRLLKNKA

-331 VASDWPDVQNKVAGR
+331 VASDWPDMQNGVALR

-373 GDPKKDLAPLID
+373 GGRLMD
-385 DNVAF
+385 DNAAY
-390 AHIYNPQSTG
+390 AHIYDPQSTG

-412 HRKKIAKDEAL
+412 HRKEIVEGEAL
-423 PSTAITVINNSEV
+423 PSAAITVTKESNK

-443 AVTPTAKA
+443 AVTPTSKA
-451 KALLAFLR
+451 KALLAFLK

-471 LVKQAATAP
+471 LVKQAQSK
-480 AGTE
+480 